1 MAQLNSS
8 YRELHQNTIK
18 GVMTGEGAD
27 ELFAGYP
34 YFSRNEAESDQS
46 KDRQSLANWWR
57 LFGSSQLISGLLPM
71 VRPKDVARLRSLFG
85 CAPYLGVRSLFYGRL
100 VRRLLNPEFRPYFSP
115 IATLESVAKELRSVN
130 GEVMTPTNVDRLL
143 ALKYDLP
150 AYILNVLA
158 DREEMA
164 HSIEGRV
171 PFLDDKVVAFASKLG
186 DEALVVKAAGKGL
199 IRMALAQ
206 RLPRETLTKR
216 KQLFLAPPAAVDEI
230 LRSEWA
236 ADLLSKTVTDAV
248 GVFDWKKLSRLRAI
262 TKVAPAHSGAGSA
275 MRALLIFA
283 ISLHGLHHLFI
294 AVRRER

>member
-1 MAQLNSS
+1 VINSHGTAKFLLS
-8 YRELHQNTIK
+8 RAASEYVK

-130 GEVMTPTNVDRLL
+130 GEAMTPTNVDPSNTTTKPLL
-143 ALKYDLP
+143 
-150 AYILNVLA
+150 
-158 DREEMA
+158 
-164 HSIEGRV
+164 
-171 PFLDDKVVAFASKLG
+171 
-186 DEALVVKAAGKGL
+186 GK
-199 IRMALAQ
+199 
-206 RLPRETLTKR
+206 PRERASSGWHWRSGYRGKRLQRENSSSSPHLQPSTKSS
-216 KQLFLAPPAAVDEI
+216 A
-230 LRSEWA
+230 
-236 ADLLSKTVTDAV
+236 LS
-248 GVFDWKKLSRLRAI
+248 GRPICCQRQ
-262 TKVAPAHSGAGSA
+262 
-275 MRALLIFA
+275 
-283 ISLHGLHHLFI
+283 
-294 AVRRER
+294 